1 MKRAPRAPRALWAGG
16 LAVLWLGGCAT
27 KRDLQDLQV
36 QLADLRVHQD
46 SMQAKLGHVL
56 DALVA
61 QEQARVQARGDL
73 QRQVFDIEQQ
83 LVQIQEL
90 VGQGQATL
98 SRLRQRLETREQAL
112 ESPSVG
118 PAPDTAR
125 AAVPARVGDAEAQ
138 GLFNAAME
146 QYRRRAYGTAR
157 EGFQQFVTQFPS
169 HEWAPD
175 AQYFVGETYREEKD
189 YEGAQREYARV
200 LELYPNSKRAPTA
213 LYKSGL
219 VEADRRNT
227 ERACDFFRRTEAGY
241 PNSDEARLAR
251 EQMRRLRCR

>member
-1 MKRAPRAPRALWAGG
+1 VRQTSRALWAGVA
-16 LAVLWLGGCAT
+16 LAALGGCAT
-27 KRDLQDLQV
+27 KRDV
-36 QLADLRVHQD
+36 QNVETQIADLRWQQNATRAAA
-46 SMQAKLGHVL
+46 SAIL
-56 DALVA
+56 DTLNA
-61 QEQARVQARGDL
+61 QSKTLVQARGDL
-73 QRQVFDIEQQ
+73 QRQLFDIEQQ
-83 LVQIQEL
+83 LIQIQEL

-98 SRLRQRLETREQAL
+98 SRLRQRLEVREQAL
-112 ESPSVG
+112 ETPPEGPPRDTVARPSL
-118 PAPDTAR
+118 PP
-125 AAVPARVGDAEAQ
+125 RVGDAEAQ

-175 AQYFVGETYREEKD
+175 AQHFVGETYREEKD
-189 YEGAQREYARV
+189 AEGALREYARV
-200 LELYPNSKRAPTA
+200 LELYPNSRRAPTA

-219 VEADRRNT
+219 VEADRGNT

>member
-1 MKRAPRAPRALWAGG
+1 MKRAPRALWACG
-16 LAVLWLGGCAT
+16 LAVLWCGGCAT
-27 KRDLQDLQV
+27 KRDLDDLQV
-36 QLADLRVHQD
+36 QLADVRVQQD
-46 SMQAKLGHVL
+46 SVQTRLRNVL
-56 DALVA
+56 DTLGA
-61 QEQARVQARGDL
+61 QEKALVQARGDL
-73 QRQVFDIEQQ
+73 QRQLFDIEQQ
-83 LVQIQEL
+83 LIQIQEL

-98 SRLRQRLETREQAL
+98 SRLRQRLEVREQSL
-112 ESPSVG
+112 ESPTEAPG
-118 PAPDTAR
+118 PDTAR
-125 AAVPARVGDAEAQ
+125 RTAPPRVGDAEAQ

-219 VEADRRNT
+219 VEADRGNT